1 MGLETSE
8 PGRAVHLGLDT
19 FPMWLY
25 PLPIPTLAIETL
37 GEQESSLCMPSS
49 SCLSGDD
56 SSTCIGI
63 LAKEVEIV
71 ASSDSSISSKAR
83 GSNKV
88 STRMLWHVWPTQPL
102 PPLSLAAS
110 SYGDHLNRQVICPSL
125 RKPQLITKYL

>member
-1 MGLETSE
+1 MEGGEQGVMGLETSE
-8 PGRAVHLGLDT
+8 PDRAVHLGLDT
-19 FPMWLY
+19 FPMVAVSS
-25 PLPIPTLAIETL
+25 PHPTLAIETL
-37 GEQESSLCMPSS
+37 GERESSLCMPSP

-88 STRMLWHVWPTQPL
+88 STRML
-102 PPLSLAAS
+102 
-110 SYGDHLNRQVICPSL
+110 
-125 RKPQLITKYL
+125 

>member
-1 MGLETSE
+1 MELTSFVRREVREENCVWGHWTTQNWESDETSSSCHQSLAPSTE
-8 PGRAVHLGLDT
+8 L
-19 FPMWLY
+19 FP
-25 PLPIPTLAIETL
+25 
-37 GEQESSLCMPSS
+37 EQETRLCTSS

-88 STRMLWHVWPTQPL
+88 STKILSYML
-102 PPLSLAAS
+102 
-110 SYGDHLNRQVICPSL
+110 
-125 RKPQLITKYL
+125 K

>member
-1 MGLETSE
+1 MGTRQNWESGTRQLHRVSVSVAPSTE
-8 PGRAVHLGLDT
+8 P
-19 FPMWLY
+19 F
-25 PLPIPTLAIETL
+25 
-37 GEQESSLCMPSS
+37 GEQGLGVCTSS

-88 STRMLWHVWPTQPL
+88 STRTLWH
-102 PPLSLAAS
+102 
-110 SYGDHLNRQVICPSL
+110 I
-125 RKPQLITKYL
+125 

>member
-1 MGLETSE
+1 MSIWDLTPLPE
-8 PGRAVHLGLDT
+8 
-19 FPMWLY
+19 WLY
-25 PLPIPTLAIETL
+25 SLPLPTLPIETL
-37 GEQESSLCMPSS
+37 WEQESSLFTPPH

-88 STRMLWHVWPTQPL
+88 GARMLWHVW
-102 PPLSLAAS
+102 
-110 SYGDHLNRQVICPSL
+110 
-125 RKPQLITKYL
+125 

>member
-1 MGLETSE
+1 MDLGTSRL
-8 PGRAVHLGLDT
+8 GRAVHLGLDI
-19 FPMWLY
+19 FPMVTISSLH
-25 PLPIPTLAIETL
+25 PIVSIETL
-37 GEQESSLCMPSS
+37 SQVLCTPPP

-88 STRMLWHVWPTQPL
+88 STRMLCHICWMGAYSASSCPL
-102 PPLSLAAS
+102 PW
-110 SYGDHLNRQVICPSL
+110 C
-125 RKPQLITKYL
+125 

>member
-1 MGLETSE
+1 MNKEL
-8 PGRAVHLGLDT
+8 V
-19 FPMWLY
+19 
-25 PLPIPTLAIETL
+25 
-37 GEQESSLCMPSS
+37 LCTSS

-88 STRMLWHVWPTQPL
+88 GTRILWCALCGSAPTH
-102 PPLSLAAS
+102 AADS
-110 SYGDHLNRQVICPSL
+110 CGNHLDKEYTLFSENQC
-125 RKPQLITKYL
+125 